1 VNAFSCENAGMQA
14 RANSAAA
21 RPARTNMRMDD
32 NPPEADHIIAA
43 PDGVEVVTSCASLGE
58 SVAPAAFGG
67 Q

>member
-1 VNAFSCENAGMQA
+1 
-14 RANSAAA
+14 
-21 RPARTNMRMDD
+21 MRMDD

-43 PDGVEVVTSCASLGE
+43 PDGVEVVTGCASLGE